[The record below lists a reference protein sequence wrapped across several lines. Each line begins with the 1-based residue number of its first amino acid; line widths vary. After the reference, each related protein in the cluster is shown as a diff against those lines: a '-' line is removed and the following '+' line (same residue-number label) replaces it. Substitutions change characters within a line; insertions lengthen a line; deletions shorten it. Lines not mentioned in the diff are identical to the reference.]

1 MKLSTETLSVLKNFS
16 AINSNIVIN
25 SGSKLKTMA
34 EAKNVMASATV
45 SEKFPDS
52 FGIYDLG
59 EFLSVYGMFD
69 DPELSFD
76 DDMKYVVISEGR
88 RSVKYFFSDT
98 SILTTPG
105 KDIKMPPVD
114 VSVTLTA
121 DDINSIRRAASAL
134 GVSDVVVTN
143 ANGNLSVVVTDVK
156 NSTSNTFDIEVD
168 GDTELDEPFSF
179 VFNVSNFKMIQGD
192 YVVDISSKL
201 ISRFKNQN
209 QDVEYYI
216 ALEKTSTIGA

>member
-25 SGSKLKTMA
+25 SGNRIKTMA

-52 FGIYDLG
+52 FGVYDLG

-69 DPELSFD
+69 DPDLTFD
-76 DDMKYVVISEGR
+76 NDMKYVVISEGR

-114 VSVTLTA
+114 VSLTLTA

-134 GVSDVVVTN
+134 GVSDVVITN
-143 ANGNLSVVVTDVK
+143 EGGNLSVVVTDVK
-156 NSTSNTFDIEVD
+156 NSTSNTFEIGVE
-168 GDTELDEPFSF
+168 GESEIDEQFAF
-179 VFNVSNFKMIQGD
+179 VFNVSNFKMIQGNYD
-192 YVVDISSKL
+192 VEISKKL
-201 ISRFKNQN
+201 ISKFSNTN
-209 QDVEYYI
+209 GDVDYFI
-216 ALEKTSTIGA
+216 ALEKTSTIGE